1 MDIYNDQCEISA
13 SYVVYFSRCIVLK
26 IISWFIST
34 ISFFFTLRNLRPCL
48 SMNQKLLKIKAW
60 NFSNSHLKMNQD
72 EMDQKMSDY
81 DWLKNKWTKKV
92 TRIIKSNIWTYS
104 NNWKRKHTAK
114 KTTFWMGHRCILQKM
129 PNKTLSTWKN
139 AVFIQL

>member
-1 MDIYNDQCEISA
+1 MWN
-13 SYVVYFSRCIVLK
+13 FS
-26 IISWFIST
+26 FICRLLFKMYSSENYLL
-34 ISFFFTLRNLRPCL
+34 IHFHHIFFFTLRNLRPCL

-114 KTTFWMGHRCILQKM
+114 KTTLWMGHRCILQKM
-129 PNKTLSTWKN
+129 PNKTLPTWKN